1 MKRSKSQY
9 AFQVFDIVFMVLIMA
24 TIIVPILN
32 ILSLSVSSADA
43 IRSGSVTF
51 YPKGFSLDAY
61 KDIIGNR
68 LFASSVYN
76 TVFTTVVGTVLA
88 VTVTLLVAYA
98 LTKDFVGKKFI
109 TYYFVLTMY
118 FGGGLIPTYLVVSN
132 LLHMRNTYSVLIFPS
147 LVSMFYIIVMRSQI
161 EAMPKTVFE
170 AAHIDGANEF
180 QTVFRVVLPM
190 IMPTIAAISMF
201 FALNFWNSW
210 FNVMVYT
217 NKDEYWT
224 LQYFLRA
231 VVLERMISQ
240 YSTKMMVGMREV
252 EIPEENF
259 RMAAIVLTAGP
270 ILATVAGGSIVNLT
284 MSMVED
290 ARTYSGTVSGVIRD
304 QKGAAVAGCFVGL
317 YQVTGTGAAAVERL
331 VSVTKTNEEGKYL
344 FGGVAGG
351 QYLVKAKMSR

>member
-1 MKRSKSQY
+1 MAMVKNKTAGSRIFDVFNY
-9 AFQVFDIVFMVLIMA
+9 VFLGLIGVVMVFPIAFVVVGSFSA
-24 TIIVPILN
+24 TGMIGGFN
-32 ILSLSVSSADA
+32 S
-43 IRSGSVTF
+43 
-51 YPKGFSLDAY
+51 FSLDAY

-270 ILATVAGGSIVNLT
+270 IVLIYPFV
-284 MSMVED
+284 
-290 ARTYSGTVSGVIRD
+290 
-304 QKGAAVAGCFVGL
+304 QKYFVKGII
-317 YQVTGTGAAAVERL
+317 TGA
-331 VSVTKTNEEGKYL
+331 
-344 FGGVAGG
+344 
-351 QYLVKAKMSR
+351 VKE

>member
-1 MKRSKSQY
+1 MP
-9 AFQVFDIVFMVLIMA
+9 VL
-24 TIIVPILN
+24 
-32 ILSLSVSSADA
+32 
-43 IRSGSVTF
+43 F
-51 YPKGFSLDAY
+51 H
-61 KDIIGNR
+61 IGNLGGDYGIVDDFGLKR
-68 LFASSVYN
+68 LEK
-76 TVFTTVVGTVLA
+76 VLRM
-88 VTVTLLVAYA
+88 
-98 LTKDFVGKKFI
+98 F
-109 TYYFVLTMY
+109 
-118 FGGGLIPTYLVVSN
+118 
-132 LLHMRNTYSVLIFPS
+132 

-270 ILATVAGGSIVNLT
+270 IVLIYPFV
-284 MSMVED
+284 
-290 ARTYSGTVSGVIRD
+290 
-304 QKGAAVAGCFVGL
+304 QKYFVKGII
-317 YQVTGTGAAAVERL
+317 TGA
-331 VSVTKTNEEGKYL
+331 
-344 FGGVAGG
+344 
-351 QYLVKAKMSR
+351 VKE

>member
-88 VTVTLLVAYA
+88 VIVTLLVAYA

-270 ILATVAGGSIVNLT
+270 IVLIYPFV
-284 MSMVED
+284 
-290 ARTYSGTVSGVIRD
+290 
-304 QKGAAVAGCFVGL
+304 QKYFVKGII
-317 YQVTGTGAAAVERL
+317 TGA
-331 VSVTKTNEEGKYL
+331 
-344 FGGVAGG
+344 
-351 QYLVKAKMSR
+351 VKE